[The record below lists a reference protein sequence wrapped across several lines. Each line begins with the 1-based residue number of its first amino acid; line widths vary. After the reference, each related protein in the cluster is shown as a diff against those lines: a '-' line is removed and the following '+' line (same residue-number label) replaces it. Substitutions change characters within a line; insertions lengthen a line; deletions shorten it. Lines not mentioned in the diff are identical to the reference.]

1 MTEEEY
7 ENSASRAEIGKLLIC
22 TKSLY
27 NGDKSSKFRYI
38 YISQGHTFRVVNIFE
53 FEDGI
58 KIHLLNSS
66 GSEVSVVDISDILNF
81 VSIEEQREEKLNELG
96 I

>member
-7 ENSASRAEIGKLLIC
+7 ENAANRVEIGKLLIC

-27 NGDKSSKFRYI
+27 NEDMSI
-38 YISQGHTFRVVNIFE
+38 YISQGHTFKVVNIFK
-53 FEDGI
+53 FEDGM
-58 KIHLLNSS
+58 KLHLLNSS
-66 GSEVSVVDISDILNF
+66 GSSVSVINIPEILNF